1 MAVLWNGDDEILWQN
16 LVLRYIL
23 ISHKVYDIS
32 RMIIYPLKMN
42 KSIIQPIFGNKGTD
56 EVQNNTRYYWPNLT
70 PPHSKFP
77 HIYIALA
84 FQEKNVLGYHFSS
97 CCQATQT
104 TST

>member
-1 MAVLWNGDDEILWQN
+1 
-16 LVLRYIL
+16 
-23 ISHKVYDIS
+23 
-32 RMIIYPLKMN
+32 MIIYPLKMN

-56 EVQNNTRYYWPNLT
+56 GIQNNKIYYWPNL
-70 PPHSKFP
+70 PPLPHSKFP

-84 FQEKNVLGYHFSS
+84 FQEKKYVLGYHFSS